1 MTALSRRVR
10 TVSGALPLSTSLSS
24 RRSVAGSA
32 PLSASLS
39 CRRPVA
45 GSTSLSCRLSVAGS
59 GPLSTSLSC
68 RRSVVGSTPLSTSL
82 SYRRSVAGSAPLSA
96 SLSCRRSVVG
106 SASLSCRRSVAGSGP
121 PRRVPFVAIALND
134 SLSDLSFLLTVLDT
148 FLDIYLRMRK
158 STGRK
163 QRSVNFYND
172 KDAAENGNKG
182 VITSTCRLNVLHVD

>member
-39 CRRPVA
+39 CRR
-45 GSTSLSCRLSVAGS
+45 
-59 GPLSTSLSC
+59 
-68 RRSVVGSTPLSTSL
+68 SVVGSASL
-82 SYRRSVAGSAPLSA
+82 SCRRSVAGSAPLST
-96 SLSCRRSVVG
+96 
-106 SASLSCRRSVAGSGP
+106 SLSCRRSVAGSGP